1 MKIKLG
7 ILLISLY
14 ALIRPSFGQSG
25 TSNQTK
31 KVAILEVAN
40 MDGSATQGDCMM
52 IQRHLITAVR
62 NSGYQG
68 YERTA
73 ADIAQILGEHNF
85 QRTGMV
91 SDAQIKRIGEME
103 PGQYVLASAVARM
116 SNGKLAISAKML
128 DVETAEVSR
137 NAVVQTTME
146 DLEKGCLGLVGKLF
160 GKGGTY
166 GNSGGT
172 AYGAQTSGSN
182 YTETAFG
189 TNMQMVWVEGC
200 TSKQLD
206 GYYIGKFEVTQ
217 GQWAKVMGSNPSS
230 LKKGDNYPVENVSW
244 EDTTAFCEELS
255 RRTGK
260 KYCLPTREQWRYAE
274 RDGNRNSDSK
284 YSGSSSVD
292 VVAWY
297 DGNSGGS
304 THPVGTKRD
313 NLLGI
318 YDMNGNVSEWC
329 RDYESGSKYRS
340 YFGGDWTKSAGLCT
354 LGFDS
359 PFYDRSS
366 HVGFR
371 VVCEP

>member
-1 MKIKLG
+1 MKTKLG
-7 ILLISLY
+7 ILLICLCT
-14 ALIRPSFGQSG
+14 LIRPSFGQLSG
-25 TSNQTK
+25 NTNQTK
-31 KVAILEVAN
+31 KVAILEVTN
-40 MDGSATQGDCMM
+40 PDSDLKSGDLIM
-52 IQRHLITAVR
+52 IQATLTNAVTGMP
-62 NSGYQG
+62 GYKG
-68 YERTA
+68 YERT
-73 ADIAQILGEHNF
+73 DIGQILGEHNF

-103 PGQYVLASAVARM
+103 SAQYVLASVAARM
-116 SNGKLAISAKML
+116 SNGNLAITAKML
-128 DVETAEVSR
+128 DVETAEVSQ

-146 DLEKGCLGLVGKLF
+146 DLEKGCLELVGKLF
-160 GKGGTY
+160 SKSGTY
-166 GNSGGT
+166 GNSGGIG
-172 AYGAQTSGSN
+172 YGVQVSGAD
-182 YTETAFG
+182 YTEMVFG
-189 TNMQMVWVEGC
+189 INMQMVWVEGC

-217 GQWAKVMGSNPSS
+217 GQWAKVMGTNPASF
-230 LKKGDNYPVENVSW
+230 KKGDNYPVENVSW
-244 EDTTAFCEELS
+244 EDATAFCEELS

-260 KYCLPTREQWRYAE
+260 KYCLPTRDQWRYAE

-329 RDYESGSKYRS
+329 RDYESGSKYRP

-366 HVGFR
+366 NIGFR